1 MRRPKPSAQNEPID
15 RMKLVFTIAVLVWL
29 QGCVA
34 GPSLGPAQK
43 VAIAGTGG
51 ERPNDPECRGFK
63 LSLHEAQRFLN
74 RAKIITPY
82 ELHDS
87 YDWLP
92 CYVTGTAEFRGLPAT
107 WLIRLGGTG
116 SITILGEFTYSIAD
130 EKQQDD
136 LQ

>member
-1 MRRPKPSAQNEPID
+1 
-15 RMKLVFTIAVLVWL
+15 MKLLLAIAFVICL
-29 QGCVA
+29 QGCA
-34 GPSLGPAQK
+34 TGPSLGPAHK
-43 VAIAGTGG
+43 VAITGSGG
-51 ERPNDPECRGFK
+51 ERPNDPECRGFNMPLK
-63 LSLHEAQRFLN
+63 EAKRFLS

-130 EKQQDD
+130 EKQKDT